1 MPDSNPILQL
11 QKLAG
16 RRTFDKGEMLYF
28 QEAVHRFTRNQ
39 LIVTAIVQE
48 IQEFTVKLSI
58 VEGQYEGSCNCSDS
72 EGFDFCKHCVAVAL
86 TDISRE
92 AELEL
97 LQGGDDIER
106 ITGYIE
112 SMSEAEAK
120 ATLLKQI
127 TSDIDKTEQWVLFA
141 DVSNGKV
148 NKKALIDII
157 NKALPLREVWRQ
169 NRVKTYFETAIER
182 FNRLISILHKLP
194 TDPAFE
200 LTQTALVRYNKALGK
215 IKDDKGYRLKVEVTL
230 VQAFATFTSELNWA
244 PQRKVSFLMSLY
256 HQPFTNFALPS
267 IYKKFVKNHP
277 ELVTLFIEKLVNL
290 ECQFEQ
296 TDVSSIQIEKTVDE
310 THELILSDLALYYAD
325 AGINA
330 STEDK
335 LKLIV
340 CRHKLATNLTEY
352 IELAELCVALDM
364 KDIARKYIAEIE
376 SHKLNY
382 RQESKLLTLS
392 ANTHEQ
398 LEDIDAS
405 LELHW
410 SAYERSLE
418 ATDFHAVLNLLSTSD
433 NKSEADVQHWFEK
446 AQVLLTAQLQDADNQ
461 DALFELYLACG
472 KNDIAIAEA
481 QDVVLSNALLH
492 KIAEL
497 GIETQPELGFVL
509 YRRLIRTY
517 PKNTDTQGYETAITL
532 LKELKS
538 ALKSK
543 KQHQA
548 FDFLISELSFD
559 FKQKRKF
566 IALLQGQFGL

>member
-58 VEGQYEGSCNCSDS
+58 VDGQYEGSCNCSDS

-92 AELEL
+92 AELEV
-97 LQGGDDIER
+97 LQEGDEIQR

-141 DVSNGKV
+141 DVRNGKI

-169 NRVKTYFETAIER
+169 NRVKTYFETAIEK

-200 LTQTALVRYNKALGK
+200 LTQTALLRYNKALGK

-230 VQAFATFTSELNWA
+230 VQAFATFTSELNWT

-256 HQPFTNFALPS
+256 HQPFSNFALPS
-267 IYKKFVKNHP
+267 IYKRFVQKYP
-277 ELVTLFIEKLVNL
+277 ELIELFIEKLVNL

-296 TDVSSIQIEKTVDE
+296 TETSSIQIEKTVDD
-310 THELILSDLALYYAD
+310 THVLILTDLALYYAES
-325 AGINA
+325 GPEV
-330 STEDK
+330 STENK
-335 LKLIV
+335 LKLIE
-340 CRHKLATNLTEY
+340 CKHKLATNLTEY
-352 IELAELCVALDM
+352 IELAELCVSLGC
-364 KDIARKYIAEIE
+364 KDIARKYITEIE
-376 SHKLNY
+376 SHTLNY

-392 ANTHEQ
+392 ANTQEQ
-398 LEDIDAS
+398 VEDIDAS
-405 LELHW
+405 LDLHW

-418 ATDFHAVLNLLSTSD
+418 ASDFHAVLSLLEASD

-446 AQVLLTAQLQDADNQ
+446 AQALLIERLEDTDNQ
-461 DALFELYLACG
+461 DTLFELYLACD
-472 KNDIAIAEA
+472 KKDIAIAEA
-481 QDVVLSNALLH
+481 QDVILSNPLLH
-492 KIAEL
+492 KISKL
-497 GIETQPELGFVL
+497 GIEMQPDLGFVL

-543 KQHQA
+543 KQHQS
-548 FDFLISELSFD
+548 FDFLISELIFD

>member
-92 AELEL
+92 AELEV

-120 ATLLKQI
+120 AILLKQI

-200 LTQTALVRYNKALGK
+200 LTQTALLRYNK
-215 IKDDKGYRLKVEVTL
+215 
-230 VQAFATFTSELNWA
+230 
-244 PQRKVSFLMSLY
+244 
-256 HQPFTNFALPS
+256 PFTNFALPS
-267 IYKKFVKNHP
+267 IYKKFVKKHP
-277 ELVTLFIEKLVNL
+277 ELITLFIEKLVNL

-296 TDVSSIQIEKTVDE
+296 IDSSSIQIDKSLDD
-310 THELILSDLALYYAD
+310 THELILTDLALYYAD
-325 AGINA
+325 GGVDA
-330 STEDK
+330 STESK
-335 LKLIV
+335 LKLIE
-340 CRHKLATNLTEY
+340 CKHKLATNLTEY
-352 IELAELCVALDM
+352 IELAELCVALDL
-364 KDIARKYIAEIE
+364 KDIARKYIVEIE
-376 SHKLNY
+376 SHTLNY

-418 ATDFHAVLNLLSTSD
+418 ATDFHAVLNLLSTSE
-433 NKSEADVQHWFEK
+433 NKSEVDVQHWFEK
-446 AQVLLTAQLQDADNQ
+446 AQSLLMKQLQDADNQ
-461 DALFELYLACG
+461 DALFELYLACD

-481 QDVVLSNALLH
+481 QDVVLSNSLLH
-492 KIAEL
+492 KIAQL
-497 GIETQPELGFVL
+497 GIETQPESGFIL

-548 FDFLISELSFD
+548 FEFLISELSFD

>member
-1 MPDSNPILQL
+1 MPDSSPILQL

-28 QEAVHRFTRNQ
+28 QEAVHRFTKNQ
-39 LIVTAIVQE
+39 LIITAIVQE

-58 VEGQYEGSCNCSDS
+58 VDGEYEGSCNCSDS

-92 AELEL
+92 AELEV
-97 LQGGDDIER
+97 LQEGDEIQR

-120 ATLLKQI
+120 GVLLKQI
-127 TSDIDKTEQWVLFA
+127 TNDIDQTEQWVLFA
-141 DVSNGKV
+141 DVSNGKI
-148 NKKALIDII
+148 NKKALTDII

-169 NRVKTYFETAIER
+169 NRVKTYFETAIEK

-200 LTQTALVRYNKALGK
+200 LIQTALLRYNKALAK
-215 IKDDKGYRLKVEVTL
+215 IKDDKGYRLKVEITL
-230 VQAFATFTSELNWA
+230 VQAFATFVGELNWT
-244 PQRKVSFLMSLY
+244 PQRKVSFLLSLY
-256 HQPFTNFALPS
+256 HQPFSNFSLPS
-267 IYKKFVKNHP
+267 IYTKFVKKQP
-277 ELVTLFIEKLVNL
+277 DLVSLFIEKLVNL
-290 ECQFEQ
+290 ESQFEQ
-296 TDVSSIQIEKTVDE
+296 KDSLTIQTDKTLDE
-310 THELILSDLALYYAD
+310 THELILNDLALYYSD
-325 AGINA
+325 SGTSKSNENQ
-330 STEDK
+330 T
-335 LKLIV
+335 KLIE
-340 CRHKLATNLTEY
+340 CKHKLATNVNEY
-352 IELAELCVALDM
+352 IELAELCVTLGR
-364 KDIARKYIAEIE
+364 KDEARKYIAEIE
-376 SHKLNY
+376 SHQLNY

-392 ANTHEQ
+392 ANTQEQ
-398 LEDIDAS
+398 VDDIDSS

-418 ATDFHAVLNLLSTSD
+418 AKDFQAVLSLLKTSD
-433 NKSEADVQHWFEK
+433 KKNEADVQHWFEK
-446 AQVLLTAQLQDADNQ
+446 AQTLLMKQLQETDNQ
-461 DALFELYLACG
+461 DALFELYLACD
-472 KNDIAIAEA
+472 KNDIAITEA
-481 QDVVLSNALLH
+481 QDAKLSNALLH
-492 KIAEL
+492 QIAKL
-497 GIETQPELGFVL
+497 GITMQPDLGFAL
-509 YRRLIRTY
+509 YRRMIRTY
-517 PKNTDTQGYETAITL
+517 PKNTDTQGYETAIVL

>member
-92 AELEL
+92 AELEV
-97 LQGGDDIER
+97 LQEGDEIQR

-141 DVSNGKV
+141 DVRNGKI

-169 NRVKTYFETAIER
+169 NRVKTYFETAIEK

-200 LTQTALVRYNKALGK
+200 LTQTALLRYNKALGK

-230 VQAFATFTSELNWA
+230 VQAFATFTSELNWT

-256 HQPFTNFALPS
+256 HQPFSNFSLPS
-267 IYKKFVKNHP
+267 IYKRFVQKYP
-277 ELVTLFIEKLVNL
+277 ELIELFIEKLVNL

-296 TDVSSIQIEKTVDE
+296 TDTSSIQIDKTVDD
-310 THELILSDLALYYAD
+310 THILILTDLALYYAES
-325 AGINA
+325 GPEV
-330 STEDK
+330 STENK
-335 LKLIV
+335 LKLIE
-340 CRHKLATNLTEY
+340 CKHKLATNLTEY
-352 IELAELCVALDM
+352 IELAELCVSLGC
-364 KDIARKYIAEIE
+364 KDVARKYIAEIE
-376 SHKLNY
+376 SHTLNY

-392 ANTHEQ
+392 ANTQEQ
-398 LEDIDAS
+398 VEDIDAS
-405 LELHW
+405 LDLHW

-418 ATDFHAVLNLLSTSD
+418 VNDFQAVLSLLEASD

-446 AQVLLTAQLQDADNQ
+446 AQALLIGRLDDTDNQ
-461 DALFELYLACG
+461 DTLFELYLACG
-472 KNDIAIAEA
+472 KKDIAIAEA
-481 QDVVLSNALLH
+481 QDVILSNPLLH
-492 KIAEL
+492 KISKL
-497 GIETQPELGFVL
+497 GIEMQPDLGFVL

-543 KQHQA
+543 KQHQS
-548 FDFLISELSFD
+548 FDFLISELIFD

>member
-92 AELEL
+92 AELEV
-97 LQGGDDIER
+97 LQEGDEIQR

-112 SMSEAEAK
+112 GMSEAEAK

-141 DVSNGKV
+141 DVRNGKI

-169 NRVKTYFETAIER
+169 NRVKTYFETAIEK

-200 LTQTALVRYNKALGK
+200 LTQTALLRYNKALGK

-230 VQAFATFTSELNWA
+230 VQAFATFTSELNWT

-256 HQPFTNFALPS
+256 HQPFSNFSLPS
-267 IYKKFVKNHP
+267 IYKRFVQKYP
-277 ELVTLFIEKLVNL
+277 ELIELFIEKLVNL

-296 TDVSSIQIEKTVDE
+296 TETSSIQIDKIVDD
-310 THELILSDLALYYAD
+310 THVLILTDLALYYAES
-325 AGINA
+325 GPEV
-330 STEDK
+330 STENK
-335 LKLIV
+335 LKLIE
-340 CRHKLATNLTEY
+340 CKHKLATNLTEY
-352 IELAELCVALDM
+352 IELAELCVSLGR

-376 SHKLNY
+376 SHTLNY

-392 ANTHEQ
+392 ANTQEQ
-398 LEDIDAS
+398 VEDIDAS
-405 LELHW
+405 LDLHW

-418 ATDFHAVLNLLSTSD
+418 VNDFHAVLNLLEASD

-446 AQVLLTAQLQDADNQ
+446 AQALLIGRLEDTDNQ
-461 DALFELYLACG
+461 DTLFELYLACD
-472 KNDIAIAEA
+472 KKDIAIAEA
-481 QDVVLSNALLH
+481 QNVILSNPLLH
-492 KIAEL
+492 KISKL
-497 GIETQPELGFVL
+497 GIEMLPDLGFVL

-543 KQHQA
+543 KQHQS
-548 FDFLISELSFD
+548 FDFLISELIFD

>member
-1 MPDSNPILQL
+1 
-11 QKLAG
+11 
-16 RRTFDKGEMLYF
+16 
-28 QEAVHRFTRNQ
+28 
-39 LIVTAIVQE
+39 
-48 IQEFTVKLSI
+48 VKLSI

-92 AELEL
+92 AELEV
-97 LQGGDDIER
+97 LQEGDEIQR

-141 DVSNGKV
+141 DVRNGKI

-169 NRVKTYFETAIER
+169 NRVKTYFETAIEK

-200 LTQTALVRYNKALGK
+200 LTQTALLRYNKALGK

-230 VQAFATFTSELNWA
+230 VQAFATFTSELNWT

-256 HQPFTNFALPS
+256 HQPFSNFSLPS
-267 IYKKFVKNHP
+267 IYKRFVQKYP
-277 ELVTLFIEKLVNL
+277 ELIELFIEKLVNL

-296 TDVSSIQIEKTVDE
+296 TDTSSIQIDKTVDD
-310 THELILSDLALYYAD
+310 THILILTDLALYYAES
-325 AGINA
+325 GPEV
-330 STEDK
+330 STENK
-335 LKLIV
+335 LKLIE
-340 CRHKLATNLTEY
+340 CKHKLATNLTEY
-352 IELAELCVALDM
+352 IELAELCVSLGC

-376 SHKLNY
+376 SHTLNY

-392 ANTHEQ
+392 ANTQEQ
-398 LEDIDAS
+398 VEDIDAS
-405 LELHW
+405 LDLHW

-418 ATDFHAVLNLLSTSD
+418 VNDFQAVLSLLEASD

-446 AQVLLTAQLQDADNQ
+446 AQALLIGRLDDTDNQ
-461 DALFELYLACG
+461 DTLFELYLACG
-472 KNDIAIAEA
+472 KKDIAIAEA
-481 QDVVLSNALLH
+481 QDVILSNPLLH
-492 KIAEL
+492 KISKL
-497 GIETQPELGFVL
+497 GIEMQPDLGFVL

-543 KQHQA
+543 KQHQS
-548 FDFLISELSFD
+548 FDFLISELIFD

>member
-92 AELEL
+92 AELEV
-97 LQGGDDIER
+97 LQEGDDIQR

-148 NKKALIDII
+148 NKKVLVDII

-200 LTQTALVRYNKALGK
+200 LTQTALLRYNKALGK

-230 VQAFATFTSELNWA
+230 VQAFATFTSELNWV

-267 IYKKFVKNHP
+267 IYKKFVKKHP
-277 ELVTLFIEKLVNL
+277 ELITLFIEKLVNL

-296 TDVSSIQIEKTVDE
+296 TDISSIQIDKNVDD
-310 THELILSDLALYYAD
+310 THELILKDLALYYAD
-325 AGINA
+325 GGVDA
-330 STEDK
+330 STKNK
-335 LKLIV
+335 LKLIE
-340 CRHKLATNLTEY
+340 CKHKLATNLNEY
-352 IELAELCVALDM
+352 IELAELCVALDL

-418 ATDFHAVLNLLSTSD
+418 ATDFHAVLNLLSTSE
-433 NKSEADVQHWFEK
+433 NKSEVDVQHWFTK
-446 AQVLLTAQLQDADNQ
+446 AQALLMKQLQDAENQ
-461 DALFELYLACG
+461 DALFELYLVCG

-481 QDVVLSNALLH
+481 QDVVLSNSLLH
-492 KIAEL
+492 KIAQL
-497 GIETQPELGFVL
+497 GIETQAELGFAL

-532 LKELKS
+532 LQELKS

-548 FDFLISELSFD
+548 FEFLISELSFD

>member
-92 AELEL
+92 AELEV
-97 LQGGDDIER
+97 LQEGDEIQR

-120 ATLLKQI
+120 AILLKQI

-141 DVSNGKV
+141 DVRNGKI

-169 NRVKTYFETAIER
+169 NRVKTYFETAIEK

-200 LTQTALVRYNKALGK
+200 LTQTALLRYNKALGK

-230 VQAFATFTSELNWA
+230 VQAFATFTSELNWT

-256 HQPFTNFALPS
+256 HQPFSNFSLPS
-267 IYKKFVKNHP
+267 IYKRFVQKYP
-277 ELVTLFIEKLVNL
+277 ELIELFIEKLVNL

-296 TDVSSIQIEKTVDE
+296 TDTSSIQIEKTVDD
-310 THELILSDLALYYAD
+310 THILILTDLALYYAESSPEM
-325 AGINA
+325 

-335 LKLIV
+335 LKLIE
-340 CRHKLATNLTEY
+340 CKHKLATNLTEY
-352 IELAELCVALDM
+352 IELAELCVSLGC

-376 SHKLNY
+376 SHTLNY

-392 ANTHEQ
+392 ANTQEQ
-398 LEDIDAS
+398 VEDIDAS
-405 LELHW
+405 LDLHW

-418 ATDFHAVLNLLSTSD
+418 VNDFQAVLSLLEASD
-433 NKSEADVQHWFEK
+433 NKSEADVQQWFEK
-446 AQVLLTAQLQDADNQ
+446 AQALLVGRLDNTDNQ
-461 DALFELYLACG
+461 DTLFELYLACG
-472 KNDIAIAEA
+472 KKDIAIAEA
-481 QDVVLSNALLH
+481 QDVILSNPLLH
-492 KIAEL
+492 KIAKL
-497 GIETQPELGFVL
+497 GIEMQPDLGFIL

-543 KQHQA
+543 KQHQS
-548 FDFLISELSFD
+548 FDFLISELIFD

>member
-28 QEAVHRFTRNQ
+28 QEAVHRFTKNQ

-92 AELEL
+92 ADLEV
-97 LQGGDDIER
+97 LQEGDDIER

-200 LTQTALVRYNKALGK
+200 LTQTALLRYNKALGK

-230 VQAFATFTSELNWA
+230 VQAFATFISELNWA

-267 IYKKFVKNHP
+267 IYKKFVKKHP
-277 ELVTLFIEKLVNL
+277 ELITLFIEKLVNL

-296 TDVSSIQIEKTVDE
+296 TDTSSIQIEKSVDD
-310 THELILSDLALYYAD
+310 THELILTDLALYYAD
-325 AGINA
+325 GGVDA
-330 STEDK
+330 SAENK
-335 LKLIV
+335 LKLIE
-340 CRHKLATNLTEY
+340 CKHKLATTLTEY
-352 IELAELCVALDM
+352 IELAELCVALDL

-376 SHKLNY
+376 AHELNY

-418 ATDFHAVLNLLSTSD
+418 ATDFHAVLNLLSTSE

-446 AQVLLTAQLQDADNQ
+446 AQALLMKQLQDADNQ

-481 QDVVLSNALLH
+481 QDVVLSNSLLH
-492 KIAEL
+492 KIAKL

-548 FDFLISELSFD
+548 FEFLISELSFD

>member
-92 AELEL
+92 AELEV

-200 LTQTALVRYNKALGK
+200 LTQTALLRYNKALGK

-267 IYKKFVKNHP
+267 IYKKFVKKHP
-277 ELVTLFIEKLVNL
+277 ELITLFIEKLVNL

-296 TDVSSIQIEKTVDE
+296 IDSSSIQIDKSLDD
-310 THELILSDLALYYAD
+310 THELILTDLALYYAD
-325 AGINA
+325 GGVDA
-330 STEDK
+330 STESK
-335 LKLIV
+335 LKLIE
-340 CRHKLATNLTEY
+340 CKHKLATNLTEY
-352 IELAELCVALDM
+352 IELAELCVALDL
-364 KDIARKYIAEIE
+364 KDIARKYIVEIE
-376 SHKLNY
+376 SHTLNY

-418 ATDFHAVLNLLSTSD
+418 ATDFHAVLNLLSTSE
-433 NKSEADVQHWFEK
+433 NKSEVDVQHWFEK
-446 AQVLLTAQLQDADNQ
+446 AQSLLMKQLQDADNQ
-461 DALFELYLACG
+461 DALFELYLACD

-481 QDVVLSNALLH
+481 QDVVLSNSLLH
-492 KIAEL
+492 KIAQL
-497 GIETQPELGFVL
+497 GIETQPESGFIL

-548 FDFLISELSFD
+548 FEFLISELSFD

>member
-58 VEGQYEGSCNCSDS
+58 VDGQYEGSCNCSDS

-92 AELEL
+92 AELEV
-97 LQGGDDIER
+97 LQEGDEIQR

-141 DVSNGKV
+141 DVRNGKI

-169 NRVKTYFETAIER
+169 NRVKTYFETAIEK

-200 LTQTALVRYNKALGK
+200 LTQTALLRYNKALGK

-230 VQAFATFTSELNWA
+230 VQAFATFTSELNWT

-256 HQPFTNFALPS
+256 HQPFSNFALPS
-267 IYKKFVKNHP
+267 IYKRFVQKYP
-277 ELVTLFIEKLVNL
+277 ELIELFIEKLVNL

-296 TDVSSIQIEKTVDE
+296 TETSSIQIEKTVDD
-310 THELILSDLALYYAD
+310 THVLILTDLALYYAES
-325 AGINA
+325 GPEV
-330 STEDK
+330 STENK
-335 LKLIV
+335 LKLIE
-340 CRHKLATNLTEY
+340 CKHKLATNLTEY
-352 IELAELCVALDM
+352 IELAELCVSLGC
-364 KDIARKYIAEIE
+364 KDIARKYITEIE
-376 SHKLNY
+376 SHTLNY

-392 ANTHEQ
+392 ANTQEQ
-398 LEDIDAS
+398 VEDIDAS
-405 LELHW
+405 LDLHW

-418 ATDFHAVLNLLSTSD
+418 ASDFHAVLSLLEASD

-446 AQVLLTAQLQDADNQ
+446 AQALLIERLEDTDNQ
-461 DALFELYLACG
+461 DTLFELYLACD
-472 KNDIAIAEA
+472 KKDIAIAEA
-481 QDVVLSNALLH
+481 QDVILSNPLLH
-492 KIAEL
+492 KISKL
-497 GIETQPELGFVL
+497 GIEMQPDLGFVL

-543 KQHQA
+543 KQHQS
-548 FDFLISELSFD
+548 FDFLISELIFD

-566 IALLQGQFGL
+566 ITLLQGQFGL

>member
-92 AELEL
+92 AELEV

-120 ATLLKQI
+120 AILLKQI

-200 LTQTALVRYNKALGK
+200 LTQTALLRYNKALGK

-267 IYKKFVKNHP
+267 IYKKFVKKHP
-277 ELVTLFIEKLVNL
+277 ELITLFIEKLVNL

-296 TDVSSIQIEKTVDE
+296 IDSSSIQIDKSLDD
-310 THELILSDLALYYAD
+310 THELILTDLALYYAD
-325 AGINA
+325 GGVDA
-330 STEDK
+330 STESK
-335 LKLIV
+335 LKLIE
-340 CRHKLATNLTEY
+340 CKHKLATNLTEY
-352 IELAELCVALDM
+352 IELAELCVALDL
-364 KDIARKYIAEIE
+364 KDIARKYIVEIE
-376 SHKLNY
+376 SHTLNY

-418 ATDFHAVLNLLSTSD
+418 ATDFHAVLNLLSTSE
-433 NKSEADVQHWFEK
+433 NKSEVDVQHWFEK
-446 AQVLLTAQLQDADNQ
+446 AQSLLMKQLQDADNQ
-461 DALFELYLACG
+461 DALFELYLACD

-481 QDVVLSNALLH
+481 QDVVLSNSLLH
-492 KIAEL
+492 KIAQL
-497 GIETQPELGFVL
+497 GIETQPESGFIL

-548 FDFLISELSFD
+548 FEFLISELSFD

>member
-92 AELEL
+92 AELEA
-97 LQGGDDIER
+97 LQEGDEIQR

-141 DVSNGKV
+141 DVRNGKI
-148 NKKALIDII
+148 NKKALTDII

-169 NRVKTYFETAIER
+169 NRVKTYFETAIEK

-200 LTQTALVRYNKALGK
+200 LTQTALLRYNKALGK

-230 VQAFATFTSELNWA
+230 VQAFATFTSELNWT

-256 HQPFTNFALPS
+256 HQPFSNFSLPS
-267 IYKKFVKNHP
+267 IYKRFVQKYP
-277 ELVTLFIEKLVNL
+277 KLIELFIEKLVNL

-296 TDVSSIQIEKTVDE
+296 TDTSSIQIDKTVDD
-310 THELILSDLALYYAD
+310 THVLILTDLALYYAES
-325 AGINA
+325 GSEV
-330 STEDK
+330 STENK
-335 LKLIV
+335 LKLIK
-340 CRHKLATNLTEY
+340 CKHQLATNLTEY
-352 IELAELCVALDM
+352 IELAELCVSLGC
-364 KDIARKYIAEIE
+364 KEIARKYIAEIE
-376 SHKLNY
+376 SHTLNY

-392 ANTHEQ
+392 ANTQEQ
-398 LEDIDAS
+398 VEDIDAS
-405 LELHW
+405 LDLHW
-410 SAYERSLE
+410 SAYELSLE
-418 ATDFHAVLNLLSTSD
+418 VNDFQAVLSLLEASD

-446 AQVLLTAQLQDADNQ
+446 AQALLIGRLEDTDNQ
-461 DALFELYLACG
+461 DTLFELYLACD
-472 KNDIAIAEA
+472 KKDIAITEA
-481 QDVVLSNALLH
+481 QDVILSNPLLH
-492 KIAEL
+492 KISKL
-497 GIETQPELGFVL
+497 GIEMQPDLGFVL

-538 ALKSK
+538 GLKSK
-543 KQHQA
+543 KQHQS
-548 FDFLISELSFD
+548 FDFLISELIFD